1 MSIQLSRTTLIL
13 SLAILLSA
21 LTVSVMGQQRRPSA
35 YGFSPQSSTESA
47 TAAYRAARDTITDG
61 DWSKAQVKFS
71 EYVSKYPNE
80 KNLDAAYY
88 WLAYAQHKLQRY
100 DQCRETINKLFEK
113 YKESSWL
120 DDARLLYAQIPG
132 ALVSP
137 AAPVTAVQLDEM
149 IATAKAIAPAAIT
162 PAPPGVT
169 IYTPSA
175 PLTTIASTP
184 LPAQI
189 AGTSALI
196 AELDAAAAVA
206 GFPDSSNDD
215 DPCEFKIVVLQ
226 ALFETDVQRGIVAAT
241 EWLKPGSAQTVRC
254 KSAALSLL
262 ARAGGKASL
271 PVILNVA
278 RSETDVMLRARAI
291 TALGATNDESMIE
304 PLRDFALSSTDNTIV
319 EAALYALSRHTNDRV
334 VGVLTDIATSGKTPA
349 QRKIAI
355 ASIAS
360 RPGDPAVD
368 ALFRIYDADQS
379 VEIRKAVISGFANRR
394 SERAGEKLFEI
405 ARSSDNLELRH
416 AAIGA
421 IPRRGGDK
429 AIDFLIALYDTEKDE
444 KLKDQILMAF
454 GSGTTLISRAPRS
467 GPASEVYVGAVPPRP
482 NTYRGPA
489 TEKKVIVKLMDIA
502 KNPGESM
509 ARRKQALYWLSRSN
523 DADVQRFLEQLLR
536 QQ

>member
-1 MSIQLSRTTLIL
+1 MSNQLSRTTLIL
-13 SLAILLSA
+13 SLAILLSV
-21 LTVSVMGQQRRPSA
+21 LTVSVRGQKRRPSLNA
-35 YGFSPQSSTESA
+35 FAPQSSTESA

-61 DWSKAQVKFS
+61 DWSKAQDKFS

-132 ALVSP
+132 ALTPPAAPIVAMRADEVFVDPMRTIPPGTAITAAPGVTVYTP
-137 AAPVTAVQLDEM
+137 AAPVG
-149 IATAKAIAPAAIT
+149 I
-162 PAPPGVT
+162 G
-169 IYTPSA
+169 
-175 PLTTIASTP
+175 STP

-189 AGTSALI
+189 AGNYALM
-196 AELDAAAAVA
+196 AELDAAAVV
-206 GFPDSSNDD
+206 GGVSENDD

-226 ALFETDVQRGIVAAT
+226 ALFETDVQRGIIAAT
-241 EWLKPGSAQTVRC
+241 DWLKPGSAQTVRC

-262 ARAGGKASL
+262 ARAGGKASM

-278 RSETDVMLRARAI
+278 RTETDVVLRARAI
-291 TALGATNDESMIE
+291 SALGATNDESMID
-304 PLRDFALSSTDNTIV
+304 PLREFALNSTDNTIV

-334 VGVLTDIATSGKTPA
+334 VGVLTDIAISGKTPA
-349 QRKIAI
+349 QRKLAI

-360 RPGDPAVD
+360 RVGDPAVD
-368 ALFRIYDADQS
+368 ALFRIYDTDQS

-405 ARSSDNLELRH
+405 ARTSDNLELRK
-416 AAIGA
+416 AAIAA

-429 AIDFLIALYDTEKDE
+429 SIDFLIALYDTEKNE
-444 KLKDQILMAF
+444 ELKDQILNSF
-454 GSGTTLISRAPRS
+454 GSGTSLVSRVRPTS
-467 GPASEVYVGAVPPRP
+467 GPDIYVGGGQNV
-482 NTYRGPA
+482 TSVRGPA
-489 TEKKVIVKLMDIA
+489 TERKVIRKLIEIA
-502 KNPGESM
+502 KNQQESM
-509 ARRKQALYWLSRSN
+509 ARRKKAIFWLSRSN
-523 DADVQRFLEQLLR
+523 DPEVQRFLEELLK
-536 QQ
+536 Q

>member
-1 MSIQLSRTTLIL
+1 MN
-13 SLAILLSA
+13 AFA
-21 LTVSVMGQQRRPSA
+21 
-35 YGFSPQSSTESA
+35 PQSSTESA

-61 DWSKAQVKFS
+61 DWSKAQDKFS

-132 ALVSP
+132 ALTPP
-137 AAPVTAVQLDEM
+137 AAPIVAMRADEM
-149 IATAKAIAPAAIT
+149 LIAPRAIPPATAITAA
-162 PAPPGVT
+162 PGVT
-169 IYTPSA
+169 IYTPGA
-175 PLTTIASTP
+175 PVAIASTP
-184 LPAQI
+184 LPARI

-196 AELDAAAAVA
+196 DDLDAVAAVA
-206 GFPDSSNDD
+206 GVSENDD

-241 EWLKPGSAQTVRC
+241 DWLKPGSTHTVRC

-262 ARAGGKASL
+262 ARAGGKASM

-278 RSETDVMLRARAI
+278 RTETDPVLRARAI
-291 TALGATNDESMIE
+291 SALGATNDESMID
-304 PLRDFALSSTDNTIV
+304 PLREFALNSTDNTIV
-319 EAALYALSRHTNDRV
+319 EAALYALSRHTNERV
-334 VGVLTDIATSGKTPA
+334 VGVLTDIAISGKTPA
-349 QRKIAI
+349 QRKMAI

-360 RPGDPAVD
+360 RVGDPAVD

-405 ARSSDNLELRH
+405 ARTSDN
-416 AAIGA
+416 I
-421 IPRRGGDK
+421 
-429 AIDFLIALYDTEKDE
+429 
-444 KLKDQILMAF
+444 
-454 GSGTTLISRAPRS
+454 
-467 GPASEVYVGAVPPRP
+467 
-482 NTYRGPA
+482 
-489 TEKKVIVKLMDIA
+489 
-502 KNPGESM
+502 
-509 ARRKQALYWLSRSN
+509 
-523 DADVQRFLEQLLR
+523 
-536 QQ
+536 